1 MEGTAAT
8 HSAPDAQ
15 PIACF
20 DTGRQVPFARELV
33 TITKQQD
40 IEQRCRIKYLEAQH
54 ARDKAKINALEQEII
69 LKDAKIRD
77 LEKRLFGK
85 SSEKSKNQKTGKDTG
100 KDTGNSDEEAKRK
113 RGQQTGSRG
122 HGRTSRP
129 NLPVVHADPLDL
141 PDEEKKCPVCGLP
154 HIRKPELDEQ
164 SDVAEIKVRAHTRR
178 YPRPAYTRNPGCTCD
193 NNLPAVI
200 TAPPPPRLIP
210 RSPYGV
216 SFWVEV
222 ILSKYRYGQPAN
234 RHLQDLNDLGLPV
247 SPGTLAGGLQNL
259 APLFEPVLE
268 ALYIR
273 QMGEKIFH
281 NDETRWEV
289 FVEIEGKA
297 GTRWYLWVTR
307 SQSVIFYCIDP
318 SRSAA
323 VPGAHF
329 AGLQNDKVI
338 IVCDRYSAY
347 KKLARLADNITLA
360 FCWAHVRRDF
370 LDAGRSFAE
379 LDEWALDWKEGIGA
393 IYHLNKLR
401 LVHWTPELPLNE
413 QSGEFM
419 QHHQNLLDAL
429 QLMFDEATVAVIPED
444 EATVAVIPENAG
456 AGAETPASAPALSNS
471 AQIKQRKIYQSL
483 LDHWDGLNVFAEN
496 PAVPMDNNLGEN
508 AIRGPVVGRKN
519 YYGSGSVW
527 SAELAATLFSILQT
541 LNLWGVNP
549 RHWLMVYLTACAEN
563 GGRAPLEIDS
573 FIPWT
578 MSEAR
583 RAELICPYPSQAPPA
598 EPPQIHLN

>member
-8 HSAPDAQ
+8 STPDIQ
-15 PIACF
+15 PIACLN
-20 DTGRQVPFARELV
+20 TGEQTPFARELI
-33 TITKQQD
+33 TISKQQD
-40 IEQRCRIKYLEAQH
+40 IEQRCRINYLEAQH
-54 ARDKAKINALEQEII
+54 ARNKEKINALEQEII

-100 KDTGNSDEEAKRK
+100 SSDSDGQAKRK
-113 RGQQTGSRG
+113 RGQQQGSRG

-129 NLPVVHADPLDL
+129 DLPVVQTDPLDL

-164 SDVAEIKVRAHTRR
+164 SDVIEIKVRAHTRR
-178 YPRPAYTRNPGCTCD
+178 SPRPAYTRNPGCKCD

-200 TAPPPPRLIP
+200 AAPPPPRLIP

-289 FVEIEGKA
+289 FVEIEGKV

-347 KKLARLADNITLA
+347 KKLARLADNIILA

-379 LDEWALDWKEGIGA
+379 LDEWGLDWKERIGA
-393 IYHLNKLR
+393 IYRLNKSR
-401 LVHWTPELPLNE
+401 LAHWNPELPLDE
-413 QSGEFM
+413 QSMEFM
-419 QHHQNLLDAL
+419 QHHQALQAAL

-444 EATVAVIPENAG
+444 AG
-456 AGAETPASAPALSNS
+456 EKGDIGAETPASAPALSKS

-483 LDHWDGLNVFAEN
+483 LDHWEGLNVFVEN

-508 AIRGPVVGRKN
+508 AIRGPVIGRKN
-519 YYGSGSVW
+519 YYGSGSIW

-549 RHWLMVYLTACAEN
+549 RHWLMAYLTACAEN
-563 GGRAPLEIDS
+563 GGRAPLDIDS

-583 RAELICPYPSQAPPA
+583 RAELICPYPSQAPP
-598 EPPQIHLN
+598 HCH